1 MHVITQK
8 LNQVNKSQSNTIVGG
23 SSDVADNQA
32 NHGYSINVGPFVE
45 NSKNGKMSVQSDI
58 QIIKS

>member
-23 SSDVADNQA
+23 SSDVADNQV
-32 NHGYSINVGPFVE
+32 NNGYSINVGPFVE
-45 NSKNGKMSVQSDI
+45 NIKNAKISVQSDI